1 MILVYWLVLV
11 NLAAFI
17 LYGYDKSC
25 AKKKTRRI
33 PERTLLLWAWLGGSI
48 GAFLGMKIFHHKT
61 LKAKFVIVPVLAV
74 LEIIICIF
82 CLYQNYHLVTT
93 EYEVDLGLSED
104 LTIVQV
110 SDLHNQFFGADQS
123 SLLAAVENASPDII
137 VVTGDIVDSTH
148 TSYKI
153 ALDFIEGAVRI
164 APVYYVSGNHEVR
177 LSGKKL
183 DAFYEKMQELGVVF
197 LDDTYVETSDYV
209 LAGIADASLASYS
222 AYGTYG
228 AYGAF
233 DENKPVIMLAHEPQ
247 YYELYQNLG
256 ADLVLSG
263 HYHGGQIIIPGAGG
277 LISPEF
283 EWFPKPYEG
292 VTDYSG
298 MQLVISRGLGN
309 SIAPVRI
316 NNYPELVVVRVK

>member
-1 MILVYWLVLV
+1 MILVYWLILV
-11 NLAAFI
+11 NLVAFI

-25 AKKKTRRI
+25 AKKNARRI

-48 GAFLGMKIFHHKT
+48 GAFLGMKLFHHKT
-61 LKAKFVIVPVLAV
+61 LKAKFIIVPVLAV
-74 LEIIICIF
+74 LEILICVF

-93 EYEVDLGLSED
+93 EYEVDLGLTED

-110 SDLHNQFFGADQS
+110 SDLHNQVFGAGES
-123 SLLAAVENASPDII
+123 ALLSRIEAASPDII

-153 ALDFIEGAVRI
+153 ALDFIEGAVKI
-164 APVYYVSGNHEVR
+164 APVYYVSGNHEGR
-177 LSGKKL
+177 LAGKKL
-183 DAFYEKMQELGVVF
+183 DAFYAKMREMGVIF
-197 LDDTYVETSDYV
+197 LDDTYIETSDYV
-209 LAGIADASLASYS
+209 LAGISDASLDSYGAS
-222 AYGTYG
+222 GTYG

-233 DENKPVIMLAHEPQ
+233 DDTKPVILLAHEPQ

-256 ADLVLSG
+256 ADLVLAG

-283 EWFPKPYEG
+283 EWFPELYEG
-292 VTDYSG
+292 EHTFGDTT
-298 MQLVISRGLGN
+298 MIISRGLGN
-309 SIAPVRI
+309 SIVPVRI
-316 NNYPELVVVRVK
+316 NDYPELVVVKVK

>member
-1 MILVYWLVLV
+1 MILVYWLILT

-93 EYEVDLGLSED
+93 EYEVDLELSED

-316 NNYPELVVVRVK
+316 NNYPELVVVKVK

>member
-1 MILVYWLVLV
+1 MILVYWLILV
-11 NLAAFI
+11 NIAAFI

-48 GAFLGMKIFHHKT
+48 GAFLGMNIFHHKT

-93 EYEVDLGLSED
+93 EYEVDLELSED

-222 AYGTYG
+222 AYGTYR

-263 HYHGGQIIIPGAGG
+263 HYHGGQIIIPGLGG

>member
-11 NLAAFI
+11 NIVAFI

-25 AKKKTRRI
+25 AKKKARRI
-33 PERTLLLWAWLGGSI
+33 PEKTLLFWAWIGGSI

-61 LKAKFVIVPVLAV
+61 LKPKFAVTVPILVV

-93 EYEVDLGLSED
+93 EYEADLSLEND
-104 LTIVQV
+104 ITIVQV
-110 SDLHNQFFGADQS
+110 SDLHNQFFGNKQSTLLKEIEKAD
-123 SLLAAVENASPDII
+123 PDMI

-153 ALDFIEGAVRI
+153 ALDFVEGAVKI
-164 APVYYVSGNHEVR
+164 APVYYVTGNHEGR
-177 LSGKKL
+177 LAGKKL
-183 DAFYEKMQELGVVF
+183 DEFYEKMKDLGVIF
-197 LDDTYVETSDYV
+197 LDDTYIEYDEYI
-209 LAGIADASLASYS
+209 LAGIADSSLDSFS
-222 AYGTYG
+222 

-233 DENKPVIMLAHEPQ
+233 DDSKPVIMLAHEPQ
-247 YYELYQNLG
+247 YVDLYQSLG

-263 HYHGGQIIIPGAGG
+263 HYHGGQIIIPGVGG

-283 EWFPKPYEG
+283 EFFPKPYNG
-292 VTDYSG
+292 INDYSG
-298 MQLVISRGLGN
+298 MKLVLSRGLGN
-309 SIAPVRI
+309 SVVPVRI
-316 NNYPELVVVRVK
+316 NDYPELVVVKVR

>member
-25 AKKKTRRI
+25 AKNKARRI

-316 NNYPELVVVRVK
+316 NNYPELVVVKVK